1 MKKTL
6 LLIDGSSYLYRA
18 YHALP
23 DLRNAQ
29 GHPTGAMHGVIS
41 MLRRIRQD
49 YHVDYLA
56 CIFDAKGKTFRDDIY
71 PDYKANR
78 PPMPDDL
85 ACQIEPLQQIIQ
97 AMGWP
102 LLSIPGVEADDVIGT
117 LTHLAAPLDIHS
129 IVSTGDKDL
138 AQLVNE
144 NVELVNTM
152 NNDRQDIQGVIDRFG
167 VRPEQIVDYLMLK
180 GDSSDNIPGV
190 PRVGKKTAERW
201 LQKYGSLDDIIAH
214 ADEIKGVVGQNL
226 RDFIPKFD
234 MTRQLV
240 TVKKDCDL
248 TIIENNP
255 QLLTPLATDD
265 DLLIELFHEFGFRT
279 FLREITNDPD
289 AEPEGG
295 RRHIRRKQS
304 TPSTGQGQAEA
315 AAPNKGATAQA
326 KQDGPSPQ
334 AAVIDP
340 ADLSYHTITDE
351 HSLNDWLERVR
362 KAERVA
368 LDTEATSLDPMQARL
383 VGLSLSVK
391 PGEAAYIPL
400 AHSGPDAIDVQ
411 LDKQQVLEQLRPW
424 LEDEQAKKVLHNA
437 KYDSHVL
444 ANEGVQLRG
453 VSDDTMLQAYV
464 LEAHMRVS
472 MDQVALRWLGQAGT
486 SFEEICG
493 KGAKQISFDQVSIEQ
508 AAYYAC
514 EDADFTLRLHE
525 ILRPQIQAIEGL
537 ERIYELEVALSAVL
551 TQVERNGVALD
562 SAKLKEQ
569 SDRQGKRLLELE
581 KEAFAIAG
589 QDFNLNSPK
598 QVGEI
603 LFDKL
608 GLPVQ
613 TRTRT
618 GAPSTNE
625 EVLTRLSH
633 EYPLPKLL
641 LAYRGIAKL
650 KSTYTDKLPKM
661 VNPKTGRLH
670 TRYAQA
676 AVITGR
682 LSSSEP
688 NLQNIPVRSAEGRQ
702 VREAFVSSLGQ
713 VVAADYSQI
722 ELRIMAHVSGDE
734 NLQKVFHEG
743 GDVHSATAA
752 EIFSVALDEV
762 SGDQRYAAKAIN
774 FGLIYGMSQFGLAN
788 NLGITREAAKSYID
802 RYFMRYPGVADYMER
817 IKAEARAQGYV
828 ETVFGRRLY
837 FPEFKTGRGARV
849 AAAERAAINAPM
861 QGTAADLIKMAM
873 VKVQDWLTTNNM
885 RSLMVMQVHDELV
898 FDAASDEV
906 DSLVEQLPKLMCNI
920 ATLDVPLV
928 AEVGVADNWANA
940 H

>member
-18 YHALP
+18 FHALP
-23 DLRNAQ
+23 DLRNAE
-29 GHPTGAMHGVIS
+29 GHPTGAMQGVIS
-41 MLRRIRQD
+41 MLRRIRED
-49 YHVDYLA
+49 YHADYLA

-71 PDYKANR
+71 ADYKANR
-78 PPMPDDL
+78 PPMPQEL
-85 ACQIEPLQQIIQ
+85 ACQIEPLHQIIK

-102 LLSIPGVEADDVIGT
+102 LLCVPGVEADDIIGT
-117 LTHLAAPLDIHS
+117 LTHLASERGIHT

-144 NVELVNTM
+144 QVELVNTM
-152 NNDRQDIQGVIDRFG
+152 NNDRQDIQGVIDRYG

-190 PRVGKKTAERW
+190 ARVGDKTAASW
-201 LQKYGSLDDIIAH
+201 LQKYGSLDNIIAK

-226 RDFIPKFD
+226 RDFIPNFD
-234 MTRQLV
+234 MTRRLV
-240 TVKKDCDL
+240 TVKTDCDL
-248 TIIENNP
+248 SVIDNDPES
-255 QLLTPLATDD
+255 LTPVPQET

-279 FLREITNDPD
+279 FLRELTNDPD
-289 AEPEGG
+289 IEPESG
-295 RRHIRRKQS
+295 RRQKRRETQ
-304 TPSTGQGQAEA
+304 TEA
-315 AAPNKGATAQA
+315 DVAVTASDEGAIIEPET
-326 KQDGPSPQ
+326 
-334 AAVIDP
+334 I
-340 ADLSYHTITDE
+340 SYHTITTEDE
-351 HSLNDWLERVR
+351 LTAWLHKLQE
-362 KAERVA
+362 ADIVA

-383 VGLSLSVK
+383 VGLSFSIQ
-391 PGEAAYIPL
+391 PGEGAYIPV
-400 AHSGPDAIDVQ
+400 AHTGPDATDAQ
-411 LDKQQVLEQLRPW
+411 LDKEWVLEQLKDW
-424 LEDEQAKKVLHNA
+424 LQDPEAAKVLHNA
-437 KYDSHVL
+437 KYDTHVL

-453 VSDDTMLQAYV
+453 ITDDTMLQAYV
-464 LEAHMRVS
+464 LEAHQRVS
-472 MDQVALRWLGQAGT
+472 MDQVALRWLGQAGKT
-486 SFEEICG
+486 YEDICG
-493 KGAKQISFDQVSIEQ
+493 KGAKQIGFDQVAIEN
-508 AAYYAC
+508 ASYYAC
-514 EDADFTLRLHE
+514 EDADFTLRLHQ
-525 ILRPQIQAIEGL
+525 LMRPKIRAIQGL
-537 ERIYELEVALSAVL
+537 ERIYALEVALSEVL
-551 TQVERNGVALD
+551 TVVERNGVAID
-562 SAKLKEQ
+562 SDKLKEQ

-581 KEAFAIAG
+581 KEAFEIAG
-589 QDFNLNSPK
+589 QSFNLNSPK
-598 QVGEI
+598 QVGEV
-603 LFDKL
+603 LFEKL

-641 LAYRGIAKL
+641 LEYRGVAKL

-661 VNPKTGRLH
+661 VNAQTHRLH

-688 NLQNIPVRSAEGRQ
+688 NLQNIPVRTTAGRQ

-722 ELRIMAHVSGDE
+722 ELRIMAHVSGDK
-734 NLQKVFHEG
+734 NLQKVFDEG

-752 EIFSVALDEV
+752 EIFSVPLSDV

-788 NLGITREAAKSYID
+788 NLGITRDAAKAYID
-802 RYFMRYPGVADYMER
+802 RYFVRYPGVADYMER
-817 IKAEARAQGYV
+817 IKAEARKQGYV

-873 VKVQDWLTTNNM
+873 VKVQQWLVDNDM

-898 FDAASDEV
+898 FDAAEDEV
-906 DSLVEQLPKLMCNI
+906 DLLVEQLPKLMCNI
-920 ATLDVPLV
+920 ATLDVPLI
-928 AEVGVADNWANA
+928 AEVGVGDSWANA